1 MIKENLTNIK
11 TEDFFRTV
19 DLHVHTDNSDGKNTP
34 LEMINAYMAKG
45 FKKIAIT
52 DHNVISA
59 YKNLKI
65 PEGTQDGTMF
75 KIKGKGIKKLRTKN
89 DFGDLYVKVVVEV
102 PKSLTKEQKEL
113 LQKLEDTFEQKQFP
127 RKKEYK
133 SKI

>member
-65 PEGTQDGTMF
+65 PEGIEI
-75 KIKGKGIKKLRTKN
+75 IKGVEFDCWDGYVFMHILGYNIDLNNKTRPQYIVIGKN
-89 DFGDLYVKVVVEV
+89 LFAQINLC
-102 PKSLTKEQKEL
+102 
-113 LQKLEDTFEQKQFP
+113 F
-127 RKKEYK
+127 YK
-133 SKI
+133 FM